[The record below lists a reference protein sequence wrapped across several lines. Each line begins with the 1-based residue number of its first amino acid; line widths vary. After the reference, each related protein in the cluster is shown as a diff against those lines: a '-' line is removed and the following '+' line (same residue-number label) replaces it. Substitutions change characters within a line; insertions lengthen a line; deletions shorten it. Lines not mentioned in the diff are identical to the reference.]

1 MDPRYLNFGYSGL
14 VSPDRRFV
22 PLQPQPARSTEFNCW
37 DLGRPSSALS
47 NDSYGESSS
56 ASGSTAGSISPTPNS
71 GGCGLY
77 EPTTDELLKEV
88 LKGKKKSY
96 DRWSRQE
103 EELLVQL
110 WAQYHDGIES
120 REARKYWSKIAEELN
135 KQYPSKLALNKLVEK
150 CQRKM
155 RYLIDKYKNAKDW
168 NRNQSGGHFRK
179 SPHFD
184 VVDSILGTRDIV
196 TFDNVE
202 ETEGE
207 TDSNSQVRSNTH
219 QDGEQTNP
227 PEVESP
233 KSAATGKDSSR
244 SPATP
249 AQPRKARK
257 KSVKRGIK
265 DVESDDE
272 EEKQAFKA
280 ACKSIN
286 EQGDKMVDVMK
297 QCLESAQ
304 QQQAA
309 MFQQFLGSLS
319 GLLGGGTSK

>member
-22 PLQPQPARSTEFNCW
+22 PLQPQPARSMEFNCW
-37 DLGRPSSALS
+37 DMGRPSSALS

-77 EPTTDELLKEV
+77 EPTTDELLKEF

-155 RYLIDKYKNAKDW
+155 RYL
-168 NRNQSGGHFRK
+168 RPS
-179 SPHFD
+179 S
-184 VVDSILGTRDIV
+184 
-196 TFDNVE
+196 NVALHMC
-202 ETEGE
+202 
-207 TDSNSQVRSNTH
+207 R
-219 QDGEQTNP
+219 
-227 PEVESP
+227 
-233 KSAATGKDSSR
+233 
-244 SPATP
+244 
-249 AQPRKARK
+249 
-257 KSVKRGIK
+257 I
-265 DVESDDE
+265 
-272 EEKQAFKA
+272 
-280 ACKSIN
+280 
-286 EQGDKMVDVMK
+286 
-297 QCLESAQ
+297 
-304 QQQAA
+304 
-309 MFQQFLGSLS
+309 
-319 GLLGGGTSK
+319 

>member
-1 MDPRYLNFGYSGL
+1 M
-14 VSPDRRFV
+14 
-22 PLQPQPARSTEFNCW
+22 
-37 DLGRPSSALS
+37 GRPSSALS
-47 NDSYGESSS
+47 NDSYRESSS

-207 TDSNSQVRSNTH
+207 SDSNSQVRSNTH
-219 QDGEQTNP
+219 QMGSRQTHQRSNHPNQP
-227 PEVESP
+227 PQEKIPLVLP
-233 KSAATGKDSSR
+233 QPQR
-244 SPATP
+244 SPAR
-249 AQPRKARK
+249 QG
-257 KSVKRGIK
+257 KRVLRG
-265 DVESDDE
+265 V
-272 EEKQAFKA
+272 
-280 ACKSIN
+280 
-286 EQGDKMVDVMK
+286 
-297 QCLESAQ
+297 
-304 QQQAA
+304 
-309 MFQQFLGSLS
+309 
-319 GLLGGGTSK
+319 

>member
-1 MDPRYLNFGYSGL
+1 
-14 VSPDRRFV
+14 
-22 PLQPQPARSTEFNCW
+22 
-37 DLGRPSSALS
+37 
-47 NDSYGESSS
+47 
-56 ASGSTAGSISPTPNS
+56 
-71 GGCGLY
+71 
-77 EPTTDELLKEV
+77 
-88 LKGKKKSY
+88 
-96 DRWSRQE
+96 
-103 EELLVQL
+103 
-110 WAQYHDGIES
+110 
-120 REARKYWSKIAEELN
+120 
-135 KQYPSKLALNKLVEK
+135 
-150 CQRKM
+150 M

-233 KSAATGKDSSR
+233 KSAATGKYSSR